1 VIKAVWVPWK
11 RVRKVC
17 APECDGLLLVDATLV
32 PALGPELST
41 TAQGDELPAVDSN
54 PELRTAWVGSQA
66 GGLLGCFSMDADQ
79 KGVGFT
85 SLECRFL

>member
-1 VIKAVWVPWK
+1 MIKAVWGGLVPWK

-41 TAQGDELPAVDSN
+41 TAQGDELPAVDLN
-54 PELRTAWVGSQA
+54 PELRAVSPTGRADLQSPA
-66 GGLLGCFSMDADQ
+66 GLPT
-79 KGVGFT
+79 V
-85 SLECRFL
+85 